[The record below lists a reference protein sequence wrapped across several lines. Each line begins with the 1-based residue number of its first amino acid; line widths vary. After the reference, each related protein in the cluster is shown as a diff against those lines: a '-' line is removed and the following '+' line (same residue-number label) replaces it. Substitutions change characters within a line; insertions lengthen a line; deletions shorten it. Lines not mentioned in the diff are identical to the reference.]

1 MPDRKRLILLGILIV
16 VGLAAA
22 TYTWYPRLFP
32 KKAAMRPPVR
42 ILEAPRPVEVPAEKP
57 APAGPVAKAPPQP
70 PKAPAETPQ
79 ARFGLE
85 FPPFVTAAEADECE
99 RRLKQDGLTTIRSV
113 THLDGGLYGVVVG
126 PFPSAAKAA
135 EAMAAARAKPGPPR
149 EQGTPAEF
157 VFEDGPYNLRNVVQR
172 ATELRG
178 KGYKVRIV
186 QAAGKAPIYRIR
198 TAARLDNTQAG
209 KLSGHYREVGCP
221 NRIVA
226 AR

>member
-1 MPDRKRLILLGILIV
+1 M
-16 VGLAAA
+16 
-22 TYTWYPRLFP
+22 
-32 KKAAMRPPVR
+32 
-42 ILEAPRPVEVPAEKP
+42 
-57 APAGPVAKAPPQP
+57 
-70 PKAPAETPQ
+70 
-79 ARFGLE
+79 
-85 FPPFVTAAEADECE
+85 AAEADECE
-99 RRLKQDGLTTIRSV
+99 RRLKQDGLTTVRSV

-135 EAMAAARAKPGPPR
+135 EAMAAVKAKPGPPR

-157 VFEDGPYNLRNVVQR
+157 VFEDGPYNLRDVVQR

-178 KGYKVRIV
+178 EGYKVRIV

-198 TAARLDNTQAG
+198 TAARLDSAQAA

-221 NRIVA
+221 NRIMA